1 MFHTERASVCRVP
14 RVEESLMPG
23 MNSKAGMAGAQGAST
38 GVAGGKAPD
47 PAASSSRTPTPRPG
61 RVGCDLISPRRQII
75 PNSTPETG

>member
-38 GVAGGKAPD
+38 GVAGGKAPE
-47 PAASSSRTPTPRPG
+47 AGRGYIRLRT
-61 RVGCDLISPRRQII
+61 ISVYLYPKTNEK
-75 PNSTPETG
+75 PSKNFK